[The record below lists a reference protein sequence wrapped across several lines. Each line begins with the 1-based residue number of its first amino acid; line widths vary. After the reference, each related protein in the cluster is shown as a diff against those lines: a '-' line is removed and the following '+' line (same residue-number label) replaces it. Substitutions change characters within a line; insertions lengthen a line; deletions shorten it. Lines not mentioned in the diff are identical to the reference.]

1 MKRRGLNRW
10 FIGFMDA
17 EGNFQTFKKKRVLK
31 SGKVYYNVGY
41 GIHLS
46 LHERELNLLR
56 YLKKE
61 LNLPGKIYEYPHR
74 SEVHLA
80 IVRLEDMKYV
90 LFEVFGEYPLLKEQ
104 IRENYMRLKYG
115 ILNRVNRLETE
126 GEFKEFYENKTL
138 WKDNGLNKKVETL
151 DIHSTDFAYWV
162 KGFISGE
169 GSFYIRPNGKTK
181 EFCMEQVDRKV
192 MELIKQRLG
201 FKTSI
206 IVKDRREDRYKSKV
220 CYEIRISSRNDIEN
234 LIGFLEGKE
243 GSLLGNKLEQYLMW
257 RYK

>member
-1 MKRRGLNRW
+1 MQKRELNRW

-46 LHERELNLLR
+46 LHEREFNLLM

-61 LNLPGKIYEYPHR
+61 LNLPGEIYKYPNR

-80 IVRLEDMKYV
+80 IVRLEDIRYV
-90 LFEVFGEYPLLKEQ
+90 LFEIFEKYPLIKEQ
-104 IRENYMRLKYG
+104 IRENYMRLKFG
-115 ILNRVNRLETE
+115 VLNRVNRFEIE
-126 GEFKEFYENKTL
+126 EEYKGFYDNKTL
-138 WKDNGLNKKVETL
+138 WEDEELNRKVNTL
-151 DIHSTDFAYWV
+151 DIYSTDYAYWL
-162 KGFISGE
+162 KGFITGE
-169 GSFYIRPNGKTK
+169 GCFYIRLRGKTK

-201 FKTSI
+201 FKPSI
-206 IVKDRREDRYKSKV
+206 IVKDRRKDREKSKV
-220 CYEIRISSRNDIEN
+220 CYEIRISSRKDINN
-234 LIGFLEGKE
+234 LIEFLDGEE
-243 GSLLGNKLEQYLMW
+243 GSLLGNKLEQYLVW
-257 RYK
+257 RDK